1 MVLVIICFRALFFAM
16 ERIDKSQGKG
26 LSVAAYNFTEN
37 RKRNLLA
44 QVLLFMFVKI
54 YNNLY
59 THFGFKNN

>member
-1 MVLVIICFRALFFAM
+1 MVLVIICFRALFFAL
-16 ERIDKSQGKG
+16 ERIVKSQGNG

-54 YNNLY
+54 YNDLHA
-59 THFGFKNN
+59 HFGFKNN

>member
-1 MVLVIICFRALFFAM
+1 MVLVIICFRDLFFSM
-16 ERIDKSQGKG
+16 ERIEKSQGKG
-26 LSVAAYNFTEN
+26 LSVAAYHFTEN